1 MSDQDSLFRRLP
13 PGARV
18 HIIGIGGAAMSALAT
33 VLLERGFRVSGSDLT
48 PSMVTEHLAQDG
60 VQVFYGH
67 HPANIGDAALVLY
80 SSAVPATNPERQE
93 AARRGIPA
101 IRRAEAQG
109 MLTLE
114 RTTVAIA
121 GTAGKTTTTAMVAAL
136 LTKAGLDP
144 SFLIGGESIDLG
156 ASARWGRGPY
166 LVIEAD
172 EFDRTFLSLHPHIA
186 IVLNAEPDHLD
197 YYRTPAAFV
206 DAFAA
211 FIQRTAPEGAV
222 ILCTDDRTVRDRLAS
237 LDLPARCITYS
248 LAEPDGG
255 ADPTHWWARGVR
267 YGTQYTTFG
276 AMQGDRL
283 RLVVRLNLP
292 GSHVVRNTLAALAA
306 VDALGV
312 DLARAREALERFR
325 GVHRRFE
332 FKGQVEGIRVYDD
345 YAHHPMKI
353 RATLAA
359 ARQRFPEQRIWAVF
373 QPHLYARTSSLLEQF
388 LDSFSDADRVTIVD
402 TYSPAGR
409 EGEERTVTS
418 EELARRLRHP
428 AAEYGGD
435 LAAAAAHVAREAR
448 AGDVIFTM
456 GAGTITEL
464 GPQIVRLLQ
473 ERAAARRDE
482 PWS

>member
-1 MSDQDSLFRRLP
+1 M
-13 PGARV
+13 A
-18 HIIGIGGAAMSALAT
+18 
-33 VLLERGFRVSGSDLT
+33 
-48 PSMVTEHLAQDG
+48 PS
-60 VQVFYGH
+60 
-67 HPANIGDAALVLY
+67 
-80 SSAVPATNPERQE
+80 
-93 AARRGIPA
+93 
-101 IRRAEAQG
+101 
-109 MLTLE
+109 
-114 RTTVAIA
+114 
-121 GTAGKTTTTAMVAAL
+121 
-136 LTKAGLDP
+136 
-144 SFLIGGESIDLG
+144 
-156 ASARWGRGPY
+156 
-166 LVIEAD
+166 
-172 EFDRTFLSLHPHIA
+172 
-186 IVLNAEPDHLD
+186 
-197 YYRTPAAFV
+197 
-206 DAFAA
+206 
-211 FIQRTAPEGAV
+211 
-222 ILCTDDRTVRDRLAS
+222 
-237 LDLPARCITYS
+237 
-248 LAEPDGG
+248 
-255 ADPTHWWARGVR
+255 
-267 YGTQYTTFG
+267 
-276 AMQGDRL
+276 
-283 RLVVRLNLP
+283 
-292 GSHVVRNTLAALAA
+292 
-306 VDALGV
+306 
-312 DLARAREALERFR
+312 RAREALERFR

-473 ERAAARRDE
+473 QRAAARRDE